1 MKKKIFAIVM
11 MLLMLC
17 SCSIG
22 KREVYLYGEDHDIK
36 PIYNEELNILRDYYK
51 KGGRNYFLEYP
62 HYCAQYFNLWMKSDN
77 DEYLNKMFD
86 FFKEYGNYDYDYTIE
101 FYKTIKKEMNDIK
114 FYGVDVGH
122 AYDRIG
128 KDYLKLAKE
137 KGDKKDIELT
147 ERAIEQGKNF
157 YGKEKVDHLKASE
170 YRDKMMAENFMD
182 TYNRTKGD
190 VIGFFGLAHIN
201 GVGYVNDYMTKIIQ
215 DKIKNLHTVNLLKSK
230 NLKPIST
237 EKITYNGREFEADY
251 YGIISHKYSTYPHE
265 KLYRIKDKEYFKDFT
280 TIGYN
285 QSFPYN
291 FSFEKGDIILTR
303 QYNDKDQEDVVVR
316 VRSDGTEKLFL
327 VDYIQPK

>member
-1 MKKKIFAIVM
+1 MKKKIFAILM
-11 MLLMLC
+11 ALLMLC

-22 KREVYLYGEDHDIK
+22 KREEYLYGEDHDIK

-51 KGGRNYFLEYP
+51 KGGRNYFLESP
-62 HYCAQYFNLWMKSDN
+62 HYCAQYLNLWMKSDN
-77 DEYLNKMFD
+77 DEYLNKMYD

-101 FYKTIKKEMNDIK
+101 FYKTIKKEMNDIR

-122 AYDRIG
+122 AYDIIG

-137 KGDKKDIELT
+137 KGDKEDIELT

-157 YGKEKVDHLKASE
+157 YDKEKVDHLKASE

-190 VIGFFGLAHIN
+190 VIGFFGLAHID

-251 YGIISHKYSTYPHE
+251 YGIISHKYSRYSHE
-265 KLYRIKDKEYFKDFT
+265 KLYRIKDTEYFKDFT
-280 TIGYN
+280 TTGYN
-285 QSFPYN
+285 QYFPYN

-316 VRSDGTEKLFL
+316 VTSDGTEKLFL
-327 VDYIQPK
+327 VDYIQPN